1 MTKNEKADKGD
12 GQDESRLSAAA
23 AALEVEL
30 RKFEQLGLLANRIEL
45 SSERNLEKA
54 AHATQEAAESQVRVA
69 AHVSDLVQAISAA
82 RDRQQAVAEGI
93 QARAAELQA
102 RRAEMDELLTE
113 FGALGQEANQINQ
126 LVGQVNLPKAAGA
139 PQSEGLGDV
148 VGRLQEIQGRM
159 GLVVESALSLAKKA
173 LEKNVQD
180 IAQQAES
187 LQKQVHASRNKLNL
201 LLEKLSARA

>member
-1 MTKNEKADKGD
+1 MTKNEKTDKAAE
-12 GQDESRLSAAA
+12 ESLLSTAA

-54 AHATQEAAESQVRVA
+54 AHATQEAAESQLRVA
-69 AHVSDLVQAISAA
+69 AHVRDLVAAISTA

-93 QARAAELQA
+93 QARANELQA

-113 FGALGQEANQINQ
+113 FGALGQEANHINQ

-148 VGRLQEIQGRM
+148 VGRLQEIQNRM
-159 GLVVESALSLAKKA
+159 GQVVESALSLAKKA

-180 IAQQAES
+180 IAQQADS